1 MVRRKQQHPRALPGP
16 PEARNAD
23 QIDVTRRLAP
33 VPASLD
39 SASAV
44 HGTQISCVKASVVTS
59 IVSDPA
65 DVVLLRHLAIDCKAL
80 SSITGARAG
89 SQLSLS
95 LTYEAPVIISWEL
108 HDRISDSFPSCSVSA
123 VSTVFISLCFISYQL
138 YQLYLAFL
146 KPTLVTETGKSP
158 GGLSCCCP
166 RTYTPAAAEQSCH
179 AANYSIRSQIRVWHI
194 LLRAQVMSGR

>member
-1 MVRRKQQHPRALPGP
+1 MVRRKQQHPRALLGP

-44 HGTQISCVKASVVTS
+44 HRTQISCVKAFVTS

-123 VSTVFISLCFISYQL
+123 VSTVLISLC
-138 YQLYLAFL
+138 
-146 KPTLVTETGKSP
+146 
-158 GGLSCCCP
+158 
-166 RTYTPAAAEQSCH
+166 
-179 AANYSIRSQIRVWHI
+179 
-194 LLRAQVMSGR
+194 